1 MEGATEP
8 EALEHRT
15 YYKMGLFVYDNAKV
29 VLILTLI
36 LCGSL
41 ASLMTLEPRYA
52 EGYGEGDLESV
63 HGWDAARIGF
73 TTENE
78 SDSFSFHVLFHHPGA
93 SHEDESVQNAM
104 METVSPMVENEHVS
118 VEYPWLTNEVNRSE
132 FVSSVNPEW
141 TRIKIE
147 VNLDR
152 DGSKALLKDN
162 FDDLVLPDDAP
173 EGMEK
178 WVTDN
183 LAIDVTFD
191 LTLKEELIQ
200 AELISAPLTLI
211 ILL

>member
-73 TTENE
+73 TTEMK
-78 SDSFSFHVLFHHPGA
+78 V
-93 SHEDESVQNAM
+93 
-104 METVSPMVENEHVS
+104 TVSHS
-118 VEYPWLTNEVNRSE
+118 
-132 FVSSVNPEW
+132 
-141 TRIKIE
+141 
-147 VNLDR
+147 
-152 DGSKALLKDN
+152 
-162 FDDLVLPDDAP
+162 
-173 EGMEK
+173 
-178 WVTDN
+178 
-183 LAIDVTFD
+183 TFCSI
-191 LTLKEELIQ
+191 TPVQVMRMNQCKMQ
-200 AELISAPLTLI
+200 
-211 ILL
+211 